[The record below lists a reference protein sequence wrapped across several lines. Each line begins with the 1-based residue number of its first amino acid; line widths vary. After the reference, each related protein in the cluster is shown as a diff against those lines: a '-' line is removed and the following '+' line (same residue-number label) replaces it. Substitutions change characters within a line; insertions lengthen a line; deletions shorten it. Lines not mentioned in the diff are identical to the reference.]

1 MTATTPVAFDPDPK
15 RPTGPTWTFK
25 AGAAILSGQ
34 VVAFADTGVSGTVHP
49 ATTSTGAVVGVAL
62 HSQATVG
69 EDVTVALDTSI
80 VTVMMAADD
89 SAIDAGHWVMVGAV
103 AGTVIEYDPA
113 IGSHAATQDAQSTA
127 PVGKTLKDSVTG
139 AATVG
144 STVQIIIL
152 TSPQKTAAS

>member
-1 MTATTPVAFDPDPK
+1 MTATTFVAFDPKPE
-15 RPTGPTWTFK
+15 RPTGPTRTFK
-25 AGAAILSGQ
+25 AGAAILMGQ
-34 VVAFADTGVSGTVHP
+34 VVAFADTGVSGTIHP

-62 HSQATVG
+62 NSATTG
-69 EDVTVALDTSI
+69 QDVTVAMDGSI
-80 VTVMMAADD
+80 VTVTMAADD

-127 PVGKTLKDSVTG
+127 PIGKTLEDSTLG

-144 STVQIIIL
+144 SKVKIIIL
-152 TSPQKTAAS
+152 TSPQHTLAS

>member
-1 MTATTPVAFDPDPK
+1 MTATTFVAFDPKPE
-15 RPTGPTWTFK
+15 RPTGPTRTFK
-25 AGAAILSGQ
+25 AGAAILMGQ

-62 HSQATVG
+62 NSQATVG
-69 EDVTVALDTSI
+69 GDVTVAMDGSI

-89 SAIDAGHWVMVGAV
+89 SAVDAGHWVMVGAV

-113 IGSHAATQDAQSTA
+113 IGGHAATQDAQSTA
-127 PVGKTLKDSVTG
+127 PVGKTLEDSSLG

-144 STVQIIIL
+144 SKVKIIIL
-152 TSPQKTAAS
+152 TSPQQTASS

>member
-1 MTATTPVAFDPDPK
+1 MTATTPVAFDPDPE
-15 RPTGPTWTFK
+15 RPTGPTRTFK
-25 AGAAILSGQ
+25 AASAILSGQ
-34 VVAFADTGVSGTVHP
+34 VVAFADSGVSNTVAP
-49 ATTSTGAVVGVAL
+49 ATTSLAAVAGVAL
-62 HSQATVG
+62 TSQATAG
-69 EDVTVALDTSI
+69 GDVTVAMDGSI

-127 PVGKTLKDSVTG
+127 AIGKTLEDSVVG

-144 STVQIIIL
+144 SKVKIIIL
-152 TSPQKTAAS
+152 TSPQHTAAS